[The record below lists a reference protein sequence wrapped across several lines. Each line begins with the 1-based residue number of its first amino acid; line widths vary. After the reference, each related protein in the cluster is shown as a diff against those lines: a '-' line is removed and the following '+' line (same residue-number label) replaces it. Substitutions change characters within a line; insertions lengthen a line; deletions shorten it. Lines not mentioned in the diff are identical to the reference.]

1 MESLFNKFDA
11 SDFPNTNKFN
21 KFAQAFP
28 IGPGGAQTLAET
40 LFESGAVGEF
50 EDYITNQVGILKESD
65 EIVGYGDTLYL
76 IYSDPKDWVYVF
88 YNDIYWGIIFSNVGS
103 SFADDKIDLGKAR
116 KDFLASY
123 ENMTVVFP
131 RYYDIPALAKWR
143 KATRVDE

>member
-1 MESLFNKFDA
+1 MESIFDKFDA
-11 SDFPNTNKFN
+11 SDFPSTNKFK

-28 IGPGGAQTLAET
+28 IGPEFAQTLAET

-50 EDYITNQVGILKESD
+50 EDYITNQVSFLKESE

-76 IYSDPKDWVYVF
+76 IYSDPKDWVYLF
-88 YNDIYWGIIFSNVGS
+88 YNDLSWGIVFSNAGS
-103 SFADDKIDLGKAR
+103 KFADDKIDLKKAR
-116 KDFLASY
+116 EDFLATY

-131 RYYDIPALAKWR
+131 TYYDIPALAKWR